1 MLFLENKFIM
11 GNSIGKNANLHD
23 FDIHIYFSLTARA
36 FHGDFDIL
44 FLAILEDL
52 NLC

>member
-1 MLFLENKFIM
+1 M
-11 GNSIGKNANLHD
+11 GNSFAENANLRD

-44 FLAILEDL
+44 FLAVLEDL